1 MATWVTHLM
10 IADSLLQRFPQLDR
24 RDFCVGNIG
33 PDCNVEN
40 EDWTAFTPPREV
52 THWMTGARKK
62 SSDCDAFCKK
72 YILSR
77 QEEILS
83 KGEYAFLLGYYAHLM
98 ADAAFQEMIRDA
110 NRVKAVWRRIH
121 ADEAL
126 DRQSTGMEESWD
138 SVKKLIPK
146 QARMAG
152 IYTMEAEYL
161 QRHSNS
167 GYLTEILPLKEYPDY
182 LDYMPSGCI
191 ARKVSVMGYLP
202 QANPN
207 ADFVALSREEYAAYV
222 QKAIQIITNTFL
234 DKELVL

>member
-83 KGEYAFLLGYYAHLM
+83 KGEYAFLLGDYAHLM
-98 ADAAFQEMIRDA
+98 ADDAFQEMIRDA
-110 NRVKAVWRRIH
+110 DRVKAAPYPRR
-121 ADEAL
+121 
-126 DRQSTGMEESWD
+126 
-138 SVKKLIPK
+138 
-146 QARMAG
+146 
-152 IYTMEAEYL
+152 
-161 QRHSNS
+161 
-167 GYLTEILPLKEYPDY
+167 
-182 LDYMPSGCI
+182 
-191 ARKVSVMGYLP
+191 
-202 QANPN
+202 
-207 ADFVALSREEYAAYV
+207 
-222 QKAIQIITNTFL
+222 
-234 DKELVL
+234 